1 MRLRERAIGNKRGE
15 EGVSGKWTC
24 FNIKDNCTQDPE
36 KTLHLI
42 GTHCALPLALPVCQK
57 PYPYKL
63 EV

>member
-1 MRLRERAIGNKRGE
+1 MGNKRGE

-36 KTLHLI
+36 KTLHMT
-42 GTHCALPLALPVCQK
+42 GTHCAVPLTLPVCQK